1 MSEHK
6 KRRKVEICHNCHT
19 ILKPEDNFCPN
30 CGQENHD
37 LKVPVSHLI
46 FEVVEGFTHLDTK
59 LYNTLRAIFLYPGKI
74 TKDFLEGRRG
84 RYVPPIR
91 LYFLASFLFFLLLGF
106 MIDTAIEKGQNG
118 FFDGVVDGVSESK
131 SKAEKENQKRLKNA
145 KKALKEIKSSS
156 DTNGLYKAEYELNDV
171 KSDIKDLEN
180 LDEQTKDLQKKT
192 NSWIDFVNIDADEI
206 LDEMNIQ
213 NDDTLRT
220 LIEKLPEH
228 QQRQRLIA
236 IQKQIVLDTVNTV
249 ELSDVSNE
257 MSEYFTETIGT
268 KSQLKYVLRLHSL
281 KNNALL
287 KVQYFQDT
295 IITIK
300 GSDGSVENKAYKQ
313 RILKMSD
320 TELDSLITHRKK
332 TGRASTNFMGFLALE
347 RGFLRNVTHYELAF
361 EEDAETAIQE
371 ITHFGIGVFSLMMF
385 ILMPI
390 VAILLKFLYSKRSH
404 SFFTYPFRILR
415 YLWDYFLYLIRFRKT
430 RRYQYVPN
438 ILEGHTRYY
447 YEHLIFSIHIHS
459 VLFLMIVI
467 FVGGGVFFGY
477 WKEALS
483 ATMLGFIIY
492 FIVALKVVYR
502 QRLFKTIFK
511 SFILFFLYIISFFT
525 ILSIT
530 GAIKF
535 ALS

>member
-19 ILKPEDNFCPN
+19 ILRPEDNFCPN

-37 LKVPVSHLI
+37 LKVPIGHLL

-59 LYNTLRAIFLYPGKI
+59 LYNTLRAIFLFPGKI

-91 LYFLASFLFFLLLGF
+91 LYFLASFLFFLMLGF
-106 MIDTAIEKGQNG
+106 MIDSAIEQKQNSFLHGMIDG
-118 FFDGVVDGVSESK
+118 FSDSK
-131 SKAEKENQKRLKNA
+131 STAEKELQKKIRNA
-145 KKALKEIKSSS
+145 KKNVEQIKASS
-156 DTNGLYKAEYELNDV
+156 DTSGLHKAETELIKLKNDV
-171 KSDIKDLEN
+171 RSLEELQENAEDLKG
-180 LDEQTKDLQKKT
+180 QT
-192 NSWIDFVNIDADEI
+192 NNWIDFVDIDANEI

-213 NDDTLRT
+213 DDDTLRK
-220 LIEKLPEH
+220 LIEKLPEKL
-228 QQRQRLIA
+228 QRQRLIN

-249 ELSDVSNE
+249 ELRDVSSE
-257 MSEYFTETIGT
+257 MSEYFTETIGA
-268 KSQLKYVLRLHSL
+268 KKQLKYVLRLHSL

-287 KVQYFQDT
+287 SVQYFKDT
-295 IITIK
+295 IVNIK
-300 GSDGSVENKAYKQ
+300 GSDGSIENKAYKE
-313 RILKMSD
+313 RLLKMSD
-320 TELDSLITHRKK
+320 TELDSLIRIREKR
-332 TGRASTNFMGFLALE
+332 GRDIGILGVQTLE

-361 EEDAETAIQE
+361 EEDAEAALQE
-371 ITHFGIGVFSLMMF
+371 ITNFGIGVFSLMMF

-390 VAILLKFLYSKRSH
+390 VAMLLKFLYSKRSH
-404 SFFTYPFRILR
+404 SFFTYPFRLLR
-415 YLWDYFLYLIRFRKT
+415 YLWDLLLYLIRFRKL
-430 RRYQYVPN
+430 RRYQRVPN

-459 VLFLMIVI
+459 VLFLMIII
-467 FVGGGVFFGY
+467 FVGGGILLGY
-477 WKEALS
+477 WQIALS
-483 ATMLGFIIY
+483 GTMIGFFVY

-502 QRLFKTIFK
+502 QRILKTIFK